1 MVSVR
6 ISIAFVTKGGK
17 GAAMIIQNLIEDTN
31 GTAPVLAEHG
41 LSFLVTAGGHRYL
54 LDTGASDK
62 TWENAKTLGVSVTD
76 VDAVV
81 LSHGHYDH
89 TGGMLGLAKMGYAGP
104 VYLRDNAAL
113 PYYNLRE
120 YEKYIG
126 IDLKIPELPG
136 LRLTPREGI
145 TRVDDTLSLFSGV
158 SGMRFAPEG
167 NRTLYEKKDGQ
178 FIKDAFEHEMY
189 AVITEGTESVLV
201 SGCAHKGI
209 VNILERYREL
219 YGSYPDAVV
228 SGFHMMNADGYDEA
242 AVNRIREVAKEL
254 AATGAMFY
262 TGHCTGIPAY
272 ELMKP
277 VLKEKLVYLH
287 AGDRVEL

>member
-1 MVSVR
+1 
-6 ISIAFVTKGGK
+6 
-17 GAAMIIQNLIEDTN
+17 MIIQNLIEDTN
-31 GTAPVLAEHG
+31 GTAPVTAEHG

-62 TWENAKTLGVSVTD
+62 TWDNADILGENVTD

-89 TGGMLGLAKMGYAGP
+89 TGGMMGLVRRGYSGP
-104 VYLRDNAAL
+104 VYMRDNASL

-126 IDLKIPELPG
+126 IDPEILSLPG
-136 LRLTPREGI
+136 LVLTPREGI

-158 SGMRFAPEG
+158 NGTEYAPEG
-167 NRTLYEKKDGQ
+167 NRTLYEKKDGK
-178 FIKDAFEHEMY
+178 FVRDAFEHEQY
-189 AVITEGTESVLV
+189 AVLTENGRTVLV

-209 VNILERYREL
+209 VNILGRYREL

-228 SGFHMMNADGYDEA
+228 SGFHMMNSDGYDEA
-242 AVNRIREVAKEL
+242 AVSRIREVAKVL
-254 AATGAMFY
+254 AATGVTFF

-277 VLKEKLVYLH
+277 ILKGNMTYLH
-287 AGDRVEL
+287 AGDCVEI

>member
-1 MVSVR
+1 
-6 ISIAFVTKGGK
+6 
-17 GAAMIIQNLIEDTN
+17 MIIRTLIEDTN
-31 GTAPVLAEHG
+31 GTLPVKAEHG
-41 LSFLVTAGGHRYL
+41 LSFLAETKTHRYL
-54 LDTGASDK
+54 LDTGASDR
-62 TWENAKTLGVSVTD
+62 TWDNADTLGENVTD

-89 TGGMLGLAKMGYAGP
+89 TGGLMGLVRRGYRGP
-104 VYLRDNAAL
+104 VYMRDNADL

-126 IDLKIPELPG
+126 IDPEIRKLPG
-136 LRLTPREGI
+136 LVLTPREGI
-145 TRVDDTLSLFSGV
+145 TKTDETLSLFSGV
-158 SGMRFAPEG
+158 SGTRFEPEG

-178 FIKDAFEHEMY
+178 FIKDSFEHEQY
-189 AVITEGTESVLV
+189 AALTEDSKSILI

-242 AVNRIREVAKEL
+242 AIKRIREVAEVL
-254 AATGAMFY
+254 AATGVTFF

-272 ELMKP
+272 EEMKP
-277 VLKEKLVYLH
+277 VLRDRLVYLH

>member
-1 MVSVR
+1 
-6 ISIAFVTKGGK
+6 
-17 GAAMIIQNLIEDTN
+17 MIIQNLIEDTN

-62 TWENAKTLGVSVTD
+62 TWDNAQALGVSVTD

-89 TGGMLGLAKMGYAGP
+89 TGGMLGLAAKGYAGP
-104 VYLRDNAAL
+104 VYLRDNASL

-126 IDLKIPELPG
+126 IDLRILELPG

-145 TRVDDTLSLFSGV
+145 TKVDETLSLFSGV
-158 SGMRFAPEG
+158 IGTRFAPEG

-189 AVITEGTESVLV
+189 SVITENGRSVLI

-219 YGSYPDAVV
+219 YGNNPDAVV
-228 SGFHMMNADGYDEA
+228 SGFHMMNADGYDED
-242 AVNRIREVAKEL
+242 AVKRIREVARGLKE
-254 AATGAMFY
+254 TGVMFY

-277 VLKEKLVYLH
+277 ILEDRLVYLH

>member
-1 MVSVR
+1 
-6 ISIAFVTKGGK
+6 
-17 GAAMIIQNLIEDTN
+17 MIIQNLIEDTN

-54 LDTGASDK
+54 LDTGASDQ
-62 TWENAKTLGVSVTD
+62 TWDNADALGVSVTD

-89 TGGMLGLAKMGYAGP
+89 TGGMMGLSKRGYAGP
-104 VYLRDNAAL
+104 VYLRDNASL

-126 IDLKIPELPG
+126 IDPEILKLPG
-136 LRLTPREGI
+136 LILTPREGI

-158 SGMRFAPEG
+158 DGTEYAPEG
-167 NRTLYEKKDGQ
+167 NRTLYEKKDGKY
-178 FIKDAFEHEMY
+178 IRDAFEHEQY
-189 AVITEGTESVLV
+189 AVLTEGGRSVLI

-209 VNILERYREL
+209 VNILNRYREL
-219 YGSYPDAVV
+219 YGALPDAVV

-242 AVNRIREVAKEL
+242 AVSRIREVAEVL
-254 AATGAMFY
+254 RSTGIMFY
-262 TGHCTGIPAY
+262 TGHCTGLAAY

-277 VLKEKLVYLH
+277 ILKEKLVFLH
-287 AGDRVEL
+287 AGDRVEF